1 MASGRDKDCFQFR
14 RLSEVLEEIAF
25 EPPSK
30 KALSQSSHECASIS
44 SPAINVLSSKWTY
57 CPDCNVSVYVV
68 KRTEYKGKQ
77 LFIIGLV
84 SELNLPYIL
93 EALF

>member
-25 EPPSK
+25 EPSSK

-44 SPAINVLSSKWTY
+44 SSAFNVLASKWTY
-57 CPDCNVSVYVV
+57 CPDCNGSVHVV
-68 KRTEYKGKQ
+68 KRSEDKGKKY
-77 LFIIGLV
+77 FIICLV